1 MFGLFPLPRLDM
13 VCNACGLYQK
23 IHGQPRP
30 ITLKKD
36 NVQTRKR
43 KQSKHDHH
51 SLLGASSFP
60 LKMESMSSLP
70 SSSFAW
76 PNSYWPSF
84 QQSQAMYPYTAA
96 SAYSQYYGQTNP
108 AAATSTYGAY

>member
-1 MFGLFPLPRLDM
+1 M

-43 KQSKHDHH
+43 KQSKHDHSH

-60 LKMESMSSLP
+60 LKMESMSSLQ

-84 QQSQAMYPYTAA
+84 QQSQAAQAAQAAMYPYSAA
-96 SAYSQYYGQTNP
+96 AYSQYYGQTNP
-108 AAATSTYGAY
+108 AAATTSYGAY

>member
-1 MFGLFPLPRLDM
+1 M

-84 QQSQAMYPYTAA
+84 QQSQAMYPSAYSA
-96 SAYSQYYGQTNP
+96 AYSQYYGQTNP
-108 AAATSTYGAY
+108 TATTSYGAY

>member
-1 MFGLFPLPRLDM
+1 M
-13 VCNACGLYQK
+13 CNACGLYQK

-43 KQSKHDHH
+43 KQTKHDPTHG
-51 SLLGASSFP
+51 LLGASSFP
-60 LKMESMSSLP
+60 VKMESMASAMSSLP

-76 PNSYWPSF
+76 PNSYWQQF

-96 SAYSQYYGQTNP
+96 YSQYYGQNTS
-108 AAATSTYGAY
+108 AAAPSTASAAYGAAGAY

>member
-1 MFGLFPLPRLDM
+1 M

-43 KQSKHDHH
+43 KQSKHDHSH

-60 LKMESMSSLP
+60 LKMESMPSLQ

-76 PNSYWPSF
+76 PNPYWQGF
-84 QQSQAMYPYTAA
+84 QQSQALQYPYSAA
-96 SAYSQYYGQTNP
+96 AYSQYYGQTNP